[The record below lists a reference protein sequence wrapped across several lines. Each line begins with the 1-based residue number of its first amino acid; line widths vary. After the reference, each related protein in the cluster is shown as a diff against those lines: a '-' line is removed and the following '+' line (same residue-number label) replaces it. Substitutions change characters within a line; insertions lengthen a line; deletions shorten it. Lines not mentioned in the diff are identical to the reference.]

1 MFTDWRPYHDSC
13 NFCQVKYKVISKNK
27 TFDEDRNKILKMI
40 GVDEERRVERMHVH
54 AGNKIHDVTKK
65 RFETIPKEV
74 KEKLIKVYQYEFA
87 MFNYDTE
94 MY

>member
-1 MFTDWRPYHDSC
+1 
-13 NFCQVKYKVISKNK
+13 
-27 TFDEDRNKILKMI
+27 MI
-40 GVDEERRVERMHVH
+40 RVDEERGVERMHVH